1 MGMACSPG
9 WLCTGRSGHPP
20 GVLPEASGSD
30 EEGAASETRCACIRG
45 AGSVDTT
52 VCSTLPDPRMHDGW
66 VRRADRESCAQAACA
81 GSGINQGR
89 CAAAAEVRFAERGKA
104 GLPGRAVGVLGAFL
118 EAADKA

>member
-1 MGMACSPG
+1 MTKKALRRRRVARDPV
-9 WLCTGRSGHPP
+9 RSG
-20 GVLPEASGSD
+20 
-30 EEGAASETRCACIRG
+30 
-45 AGSVDTT
+45 SVEHT
-52 VCSTLPDPRMHDGW
+52 VVSTLPDPRMHDGW